1 MRPKLLKSFFT
12 VALFWFLATT
22 LYWSMSNPANNWAAV
37 ESLRQL
43 LPEFLATYL
52 PKPQGAAIQGALG
65 AQLAVFKFWTL
76 PVLALTALSCLV
88 GWGTVWVLT
97 YNKHTERAGREKG
110 NGNFRGVQVTLG
122 TLPMPSVLPR
132 DELDLSSAD
141 SEALSRLTDKER
153 RLLGDILGVA
163 SAHPKAFSG
172 EGNGAS
178 LLEHMLNV
186 SSKALERQRYPGL
199 SAIVAAAHELG
210 KLTAWTRSDSGEWVE
225 TKNQDREATKHLTT
239 LDSWWSM
246 EKEQR
251 LALMLAVKYHSNPRQ
266 LPDVDGEHRIYRLAR
281 DLLDNASEAQVE
293 AVVEEKQKTLEKHEL
308 PDVLF
313 DAFIRAL
320 PTLSFQSFGMP
331 KNVPAVAWKSG
342 TRVYMLEI
350 KLRETVM
357 AKLSQEVR
365 GALTSTSK
373 DRSKLAPF
381 TLELLKS
388 LNAKGWLVNEI
399 GPMKLNIREALWNI
413 KAGKLEFKGVIVIE
427 VPPEHLE
434 MLPGQDSA
442 YAVSVLGPLF
452 QQPGSVAISKSDLLG
467 DVLRPKAAPTVKVES
482 TGSPI

>member
-1 MRPKLLKSFFT
+1 MRPKLLKSFIT
-12 VALFWFLATT
+12 VALFWFVATT
-22 LYWSMSNPANNWAAV
+22 LYWSMANPQTQWEALNNLKHAFPFLPFEVPKTASVLGSLSVQVAV
-37 ESLRQL
+37 
-43 LPEFLATYL
+43 
-52 PKPQGAAIQGALG
+52 
-65 AQLAVFKFWTL
+65 VKFWTI
-76 PVLALTALSCLV
+76 PVLAVTALMCLL
-88 GWGTVWVLT
+88 GWGAVWALT
-97 YNKHTERAGREKG
+97 YRKHQERAGREKG
-110 NGNFRGVQVTLG
+110 TGNFRGMKITLG
-122 TLPMPSVLPR
+122 ALPTPLALPR

-141 SEALSRLTDKER
+141 SEALDRLTEKEK
-153 RLLGDILGVA
+153 RLLGDVLGIA
-163 SAHPKAFSG
+163 SAHPDAFSG

-210 KLTAWTRSDSGEWVE
+210 KITAWTRGESGEWVE
-225 TKNQDREATKHLTT
+225 TKNQDREAAKHLTG
-239 LDSWWSM
+239 LDSWWAL
-246 EKEQR
+246 EKESR

-331 KNVPAVAWKSG
+331 KNVPAVAWKVG

-357 AKLSQEVR
+357 ARLSQDVR
-365 GALTSTSK
+365 GALTSTGK

-388 LNAKGWLVNEI
+388 LDAKGWLVREI
-399 GPMKLNIREALWNI
+399 GQMKLDTKEALWNI

-434 MLPGQDSA
+434 MLPAQDSA

-452 QQPGSVAISKSDLLG
+452 QQPGSVAISKNDLLG
-467 DVLRPKAAPTVKVES
+467 DVLRPKAAPAAKPDGEA
-482 TGSPI
+482 SPV